1 MISSNLP
8 VTRET
13 FGDIVK
19 CLPRLPLQYD
29 PLFFMFDHQSTFC
42 GIAPYITGFQSH
54 DHDLGVGEDGGNC
67 HNFGDGGDLNDD
79 DLIMTLITMT
89 IVMMI
94 MTIIIIMNEDDNDDN
109 DYGAESPLLAM
120 MVISYSWF
128 DFKPEYFPECSSD

>member
-54 DHDLGVGEDGGNC
+54 DHDLGVGEDDGNGG
-67 HNFGDGGDLNDD
+67 DDLNDD
-79 DLIMTLITMT
+79 DLMMTLITMT

-94 MTIIIIMNEDDNDDN
+94 MTIIIIM
-109 DYGAESPLLAM
+109 M
-120 MVISYSWF
+120 MRTLMMIMAANRHYWR
-128 DFKPEYFPECSSD
+128 

>member
-29 PLFFMFDHQSTFC
+29 PLFFRVDHQYIFR

-54 DHDLGVGEDGGNC
+54 DHGLGVGEDDDNS
-67 HNFGDGGDLNDD
+67 HNFGGGDDLNV
-79 DLIMTLITMT
+79 L
-89 IVMMI
+89 
-94 MTIIIIMNEDDNDDN
+94 
-109 DYGAESPLLAM
+109 
-120 MVISYSWF
+120 
-128 DFKPEYFPECSSD
+128 